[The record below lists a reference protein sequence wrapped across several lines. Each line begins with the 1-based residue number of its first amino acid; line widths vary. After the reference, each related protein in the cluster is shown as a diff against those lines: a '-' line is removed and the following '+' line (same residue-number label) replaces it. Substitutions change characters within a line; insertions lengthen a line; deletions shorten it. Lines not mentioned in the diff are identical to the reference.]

1 MTLRGPLADRTRWS
15 TEQCSIGKA
24 MDIVGSRSA
33 MLILREAFYGTTRF
47 DDFAQRVGISD
58 AAAATRLKSLVDNGI
73 LAKTP
78 YREPGQRE
86 RHEYTLT
93 AKGRDLLPAVLALM
107 QWGNAYLQD
116 EGGPLSVVDADTA
129 EAVSVA
135 PHTGAGE
142 VDLDR
147 MELRINPRWAR
158 PR

>member
-15 TEQCSIGKA
+15 TEQCSIAKA

-33 MLILREAFYGTTRF
+33 MLVLREAFYGTTRF

-58 AAAATRLKSLVDNGI
+58 AAAASRLKSLVENGI
-73 LAKTP
+73 LVKTP
-78 YREPGQRE
+78 YREPGQRL

-93 AKGRDLLPAVLALM
+93 DKGHALLPAVLALM

-116 EGGPLSVVDADTA
+116 DGGPLSVVDGRSSET
-129 EAVSVA
+129 VSVA
-135 PHTGAGE
+135 PHTERGA
-142 VDLDR
+142 VDLDD

-158 PR
+158 AR